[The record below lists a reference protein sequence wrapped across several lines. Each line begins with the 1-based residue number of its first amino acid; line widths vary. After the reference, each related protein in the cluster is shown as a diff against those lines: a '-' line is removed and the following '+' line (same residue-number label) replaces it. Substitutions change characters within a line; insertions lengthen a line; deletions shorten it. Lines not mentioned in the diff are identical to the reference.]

1 MAGLRALRS
10 PAVGSHQY
18 FYELRHQFAQ
28 ITDYLYLCSNNA
40 VQQTS
45 KLKRLKATAEVV
57 HGQAYPIRKKYL
69 SALMFCHFGYLRV
82 CQQSPHVIVVFI
94 VR

>member
-45 KLKRLKATAEVV
+45 KLKRLGATAEVRD
-57 HGQAYPIRKKYL
+57 GQAYPIHKEYL
-69 SALMFCHFGYLRV
+69 SALISFV
-82 CQQSPHVIVVFI
+82 T
-94 VR
+94 